1 MYNND
6 NEISIDFDN
15 FNVSEELKLFD
26 DCISHPTKII
36 IRLFIKNN
44 VLKSGLIIDN
54 SNDVYTEMVGY
65 VAKLGSHCFKGAQY
79 EGWGNWYKLGD
90 WVVFPRHSGIR
101 LIYKK
106 LPIFSISDDAP
117 LFVVNDPREVK

>member
-1 MYNND
+1 MYKD
-6 NEISIDFDN
+6 DEIGIEFDN
-15 FNVSEELKLFD
+15 FNVNDELKLFE

-36 IRLFIKNN
+36 IRLFIKHN

-54 SNDVYTEMVGY
+54 SKDVYNEMVGY
-65 VAKLGSHCFKGAQY
+65 VAKLGTHCFKGNKY

-101 LIYKK
+101 LNYKK

>member
-6 NEISIDFDN
+6 EIGIDFDN
-15 FNVSEELKLFD
+15 FNVNDELKLFD

-36 IRLFIKNN
+36 IRLFIKHN
-44 VLKSGLIIDN
+44 VLKSGFIIDN
-54 SNDVYTEMVGY
+54 SKDVYNEMVGY
-65 VAKLGSHCFKGAQY
+65 VAKLGTHCFTGDKY

-101 LIYKK
+101 LNYKK

>member
-6 NEISIDFDN
+6 EIGIDFDN
-15 FNVSEELKLFD
+15 FNVNDELSLFE
-26 DCISHPTKII
+26 DCTSHPTKII
-36 IRLFIKNN
+36 IRLFIKHS

-54 SNDVYTEMVGY
+54 SKDVYKEMVGY
-65 VAKLGSHCFKGAQY
+65 VAKLGTHCFKGEKY

-101 LIYKK
+101 LNYKK